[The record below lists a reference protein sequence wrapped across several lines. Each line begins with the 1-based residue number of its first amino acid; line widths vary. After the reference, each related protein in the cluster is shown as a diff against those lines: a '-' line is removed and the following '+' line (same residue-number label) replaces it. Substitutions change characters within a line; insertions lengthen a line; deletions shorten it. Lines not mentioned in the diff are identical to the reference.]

1 MNIHNNYSLANC
13 TKNFMTFCAKFL
25 LTRQIVCAILEP
37 QRENKTDRPTGRKGK
52 KKMTIAEMKE
62 YLLEELEEER
72 NKMLMNKENHYSYI
86 FMLCN
91 DMGIIEG
98 Q

>member
-13 TKNFMTFCAKFL
+13 TKNFIMFCAKFL
-25 LTRQIVCAILEP
+25 LTRKIICAILEP
-37 QRENKTDRPTGRKGK
+37 QKETNGQPKRQKGK
-52 KKMTIAEMKE
+52 KKMTITEMKE
-62 YLLEELEEER
+62 YLMEELKEEK

-86 FMLCN
+86 LMICN
-91 DMGIIEG
+91 DMGIIEE

>member
-1 MNIHNNYSLANC
+1 MI
-13 TKNFMTFCAKFL
+13 FCAKFL
-25 LTRQIVCAILEP
+25 LTRRFICAILEP
-37 QRENKTDRPTGRKGK
+37 QRETNRTAEKAERKK

-62 YLLEELEEER
+62 YLLEELKEER

-86 FMLCN
+86 LMICN
-91 DMGIIEG
+91 DMGIVEE

>member
-13 TKNFMTFCAKFL
+13 TKNFMIFCANFL
-25 LTRQIVCAILEP
+25 LTRKIICAILEL
-37 QRENKTDRPTGRKGK
+37 QRKQTDRPTCRKGK
-52 KKMTIAEMKE
+52 NKMTINEMKE
-62 YLLEELEEER
+62 YLLEELKEEK

-86 FMLCN
+86 LMICN
-91 DMGIIEG
+91 DMGIVEG

>member
-25 LTRQIVCAILEP
+25 LTRKIICAILEP
-37 QRENKTDRPTGRKGK
+37 QKENKTDRRTSRKGN
-52 KKMTIAEMKE
+52 KKMTITEMKE
-62 YLLEELEEER
+62 YLLEELKEER

-86 FMLCN
+86 FMICN
-91 DMGIIEG
+91 DMGIIEE
-98 Q
+98 